1 MIHCKWAPWENSASL
16 PQTTKFWTGYLQDR
30 SAVGC
35 GLSFMKCF
43 FHPYLRAQAARADP
57 GWGFGGCTEC
67 FCSGSVFFL
76 RICCPGYRQPFPAS
90 FQRLPSSPRPLLL
103 SVILISDAHKC
114 PMGFISSSWD
124 ALPHQHRCLSTSKAG
139 QELFVS
145 FKASQEESFSRLNI
159 FSCRIIRKIFSA
171 HWIVQLEV
179 LPHVTVTIASKH
191 YQRFSII

>member
-1 MIHCKWAPWENSASL
+1 MLILAGAL
-16 PQTTKFWTGYLQDR
+16 G
-30 SAVGC
+30 AA
-35 GLSFMKCF
+35 LSVF
-43 FHPYLRAQAARADP
+43 AQALCFSC
-57 GWGFGGCTEC
+57 GFAALATDSLFQPPSRGSPAAQGHYC
-67 FCSGSVFFL
+67 F
-76 RICCPGYRQPFPAS
+76 A
-90 FQRLPSSPRPLLL
+90 
-103 SVILISDAHKC
+103 VILISDAHKC

-179 LPHVTVTIASKH
+179 LPHVTVTITSKH